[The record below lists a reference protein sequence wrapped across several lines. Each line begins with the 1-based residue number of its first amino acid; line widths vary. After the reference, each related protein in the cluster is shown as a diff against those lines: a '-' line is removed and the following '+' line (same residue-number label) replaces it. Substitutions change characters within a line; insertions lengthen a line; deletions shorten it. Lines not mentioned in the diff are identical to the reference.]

1 MRVGH
6 TCGSAQL
13 MAPPVKGRPL
23 SFRGP
28 FKGSGPGAFMLSREG
43 AATKKKPRRSGA
55 SRHVLRSS
63 APAIGYRSALIL
75 GHLPECSLY
84 RNDHFTEKMT
94 APMARQRDRWAATA
108 RSERARRSISAPP
121 ERRSQVAAKPR
132 SVR

>member
-43 AATKKKPRRSGA
+43 AATIGIGVGLAA
-55 SRHVLRSS
+55 SPSHTTVHTG
-63 APAIGYRSALIL
+63 PY
-75 GHLPECSLY
+75 
-84 RNDHFTEKMT
+84 T
-94 APMARQRDRWAATA
+94 A
-108 RSERARRSISAPP
+108 
-121 ERRSQVAAKPR
+121 
-132 SVR
+132 VR